1 MKKFLLISTLLLS
14 LAAMAQVTVTGTVT
28 DGSIGEP
35 AIGASVIVAGTT
47 IGTVTDTDGHFTL
60 DVPDGKFILQVS
72 MVGYKTQVVN
82 IKGKSSVSVTLQED
96 SQLMDEV
103 VVVGY
108 GVMKKRDLSGSVSQ
122 IKGDDIR
129 QGGQADIA
137 KSLEGKIAG
146 VDVKSSDGAP
156 GGGTSITVRGANSFT
171 TVRNRCI

>member
-47 IGTVTDTDGHFTL
+47 TGTVTDTDGHFTL

-96 SQLMDEV
+96 SQLFGLHKKDQRVLLDRITET
-103 VVVGY
+103 GTAYAIQTTLITPY
-108 GVMKKRDLSGSVSQ
+108 GLVKNEYEGNVQVQIVAEDLFC
-122 IKGDDIR
+122 D
-129 QGGQADIA
+129 
-137 KSLEGKIAG
+137 
-146 VDVKSSDGAP
+146 
-156 GGGTSITVRGANSFT
+156 
-171 TVRNRCI
+171 C